1 MANEYVKL
9 WLSYEAYFQPL
20 SDAEVGRLARAM
32 LQFKSHG
39 VEPVFS
45 GNERFVWPAIKR
57 DLEEARAAQE
67 AYREKQRDNGRK
79 GGRPKK
85 TEAFFEKATETQ
97 KTQAFFEKPK
107 KDMDKG
113 QRTKDK
119 GNVVSNETTT
129 PHTPQGEAAAVDA
142 DLGKVADF
150 YQQNIGTLAPSTYQ
164 QIQEWLSCLPA
175 DVLILAM
182 RAAVDQGKRNWAYIK
197 AILKRCTD
205 TGIKS
210 TADWEAAESARN
222 RPANSYEGKRSPMEE
237 KRAKLRQ
244 IAGGEIYE
252 N

>member
-57 DLEEARAAQE
+57 DLEQAISARE
-67 AYREKQRDNGRK
+67 SFLEKQRENGKK
-79 GGRPKK
+79 GGRPKS
-85 TEAFFEKATETQ
+85 TQAFSEKPTETQ

-107 KDMDKG
+107 KAKDKG

-129 PHTPQGEAAAVDA
+129 PHTPQGDVWEVDA
-142 DLGKVADF
+142 DLGIVADY
-150 YQQNIGTLAPSTYQ
+150 YQKNIGTLAPSTYQ

-197 AILKRCTD
+197 GILKRCAD

-210 TADWEAAESARN
+210 KADWEAAENARN
-222 RPANSYEGKRSPMEE
+222 RPVKPYEGKRSPMEE